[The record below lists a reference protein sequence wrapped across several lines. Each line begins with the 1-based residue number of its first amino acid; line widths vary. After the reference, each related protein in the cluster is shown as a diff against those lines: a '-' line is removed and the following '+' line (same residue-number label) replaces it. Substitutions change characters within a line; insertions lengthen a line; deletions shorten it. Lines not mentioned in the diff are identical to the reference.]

1 MKAHADVRKRHA
13 DVMKAHADVRERH
26 DEDRKRHANVKQDSS
41 MNAHATPM
49 GSRGWALADGLSRMG
64 SRGPQ

>member
-1 MKAHADVRKRHA
+1 MTAHADVRKRHA

-41 MNAHATPM
+41 MNAHATPI
-49 GSRGWALADGLSRMG
+49 ADLSKNEKL
-64 SRGPQ
+64 